1 MAEVEKTVMPKE
13 KVKFAEA
20 LITEEMLAEVR
31 KFVGTKLR
39 IEHSINNRE
48 ATGIAIRKFADGI
61 GDTNPLWTDPEYAEK
76 TKYGIIVAPP
86 SWVFSVFS
94 GIQYG
99 FRGVGGFH
107 SGSTIEFYHPI
118 LQNDIIT
125 PEMVC
130 TGIEG
135 PKASDFAE
143 KTIIERNDNLYT
155 NQRGELAAKVTW
167 EVIHFERAKAK
178 KTGKYH
184 HIKLPHPWKKE
195 ELEAIEEQ
203 VLSEE
208 RSGAN
213 TPCWDDV
220 PVGQE
225 LKSLVKGPITMTDEI
240 AFLIGGGA
248 PIPRLT
254 AHAAALKFYRRHP
267 AWSFRDPTS
276 CGLEPIYAVHYNKE
290 AAKAQGLP
298 YQYDVG
304 FQRNAWQIHLL
315 TNYAGDEG
323 WLKKSFCEFRRFVYL
338 SDVVWLRGT
347 VTDKFIDEEGECC
360 VKIETTTTNQRGE
373 EVMPG
378 YAVVTLPSRKHGYAP
393 LERRRITKGATSG
406 EPESRHIKK

>member
-1 MAEVEKTVMPKE
+1 MLEE
-13 KVKFAEA
+13 KVKFTEA
-20 LITEEMLAEVR
+20 LITDEMLSEVR
-31 KFVGTKLR
+31 KFIGTKFR

-48 ATGIAIRKFADGI
+48 ATRIAIRKFAEGI
-61 GDTNPLWTDPEYAEK
+61 GDTNPLWTDPEYAGK
-76 TKYGIIVAPP
+76 TRYRTIVAPP
-86 SWVFSVFS
+86 SWIFSVFS

-107 SGSTIEFYHPI
+107 SGSTIEFHLPI
-118 LQNDIIT
+118 LQDDVIT

-135 PKASDFAE
+135 PKKSIFAE
-143 KTIIERNDNLYT
+143 KTIIEKNDNLYT
-155 NQRGELAAKVTW
+155 NQRGELAAKIAW

-178 KTGKYH
+178 QTGKYH
-184 HIKLPHPWKKE
+184 HIKLPHPWTEE
-195 ELEAIEEQ
+195 ELKTIEEQ
-203 VLSEE
+203 VFNEE
-208 RSGAN
+208 RSGQS
-213 TPCWDDV
+213 TPCWDDAR
-220 PVGQE
+220 PGQE
-225 LKSLVKGPITMTDEI
+225 LKPLIKGPVTMTDEI

-267 AWSFRDPTS
+267 AWSFRDPAS
-276 CGLEPIYAVHYNKE
+276 SGLEPIYAVHYNKE

-304 FQRNAWQIHLL
+304 FQRNAWQIHLI
-315 TNYAGDEG
+315 TNYAGDSG
-323 WLKKSFCEFRRFVYL
+323 WLKKSFCEFRRFVYF

-347 VTDKFIDEEGECC
+347 VTDKFIDEDGECC

-378 YAVVTLPSRKHGYAP
+378 YAIVALPSKEHDYRP
-393 LERRRITKGATSG
+393 LDRRLSG
-406 EPESRHIKK
+406 GT

>member
-1 MAEVEKTVMPKE
+1 MAIWRKDMPE
-13 KVKFAEA
+13 EEVKFAEA
-20 LITEEMLAEVR
+20 LITDEMLADVR
-31 KFVGTKLR
+31 KFIGAKLR
-39 IEHSINNRE
+39 IGHSINNRE
-48 ATGIAIRKFADGI
+48 ATGIAIQKFADGI

-76 TKYGIIVAPP
+76 TSYRTIVAPP

-107 SGSTIEFYHPI
+107 SGSTIEFHLPI
-118 LQNDIIT
+118 LQNDTIT
-125 PEMVC
+125 PEMIC

-135 PKASDFAE
+135 PKKSIFAE

-155 NQRGELAAKVTW
+155 NQRGELATKVAW
-167 EVIHFERAKAK
+167 EVIHFERAKANK
-178 KTGKYH
+178 SGKYR
-184 HIKLPHPWKKE
+184 HIRLPHPWTEE
-195 ELEAIEEQ
+195 ELKAIEEQ
-203 VLSEE
+203 VLNEE

-220 PVGQE
+220 HVGQE
-225 LKSLVKGPITMTDEI
+225 LKPLVKGPVTMTDEI

-267 AWSFRDPTS
+267 AWSFRDPAS

-304 FQRNAWQIHLL
+304 FQRNAWQIHLI
-315 TNYAGDEG
+315 TNYTGDEG
-323 WLKKSFCEFRRFVYL
+323 WLKKSFCEFRRFVYF
-338 SDVVWLRGT
+338 SDVVWLNGT
-347 VTDKFIDEEGECC
+347 VTDKFIDEDGECC

-378 YAVVTLPSRKHGYAP
+378 YAVVALPSRKHGYAP
-393 LERRRITKGATSG
+393 LERRLFARRSTSG
-406 EPESRHIKK
+406 GQESDQIKK